1 MSRQALHAGGGL
13 EGCIIRV
20 YIKIMYTGV
29 ETEGFQ
35 AMATKVWDVE
45 THLAFVGFIATNPE
59 AGDVIP
65 GAQGTRKVR
74 WQASGRGKRGGSR
87 VIYFNQLD
95 DGLIVLLA
103 VYAKNDKADLP
114 RNSARKL
121 KHEAE
126 KH

>member
-1 MSRQALHAGGGL
+1 
-13 EGCIIRV
+13 
-20 YIKIMYTGV
+20 MYTV
-29 ETEGFQ
+29 AETDGFQ
-35 AMATKVWDVE
+35 AMAAQVWDAD
-45 THLAFVGFIATNPE
+45 THFAFVGFIAANPE

-65 GAQGTRKVR
+65 GGQGARKVR

-87 VIYFNQLD
+87 VIYFNQLE

-114 RNSARKL
+114 RKTARKL

>member
-1 MSRQALHAGGGL
+1 MRGYIQP
-13 EGCIIRV
+13 V
-20 YIKIMYTGV
+20 YSV
-29 ETEGFQ
+29 AETADFQ
-35 AMATKVWDVE
+35 SMAAMVWDVD
-45 THLAFVGFIATNPE
+45 THLAFVSFIAANPE

-65 GAQGTRKVR
+65 GAQGARKTR
-74 WQASGRGKRGGSR
+74 WHATGRGKRGGAR
-87 VIYFNQLD
+87 VIYFNQLE

-114 RNSARKL
+114 RKAVRRL